1 MREIDQLR
9 PLTAGRLLA
18 IWREGREQTEDVLE
32 RSLLTN
38 AQVLAECCFFQ
49 GEAAF
54 SGREDVLEALTAPEM
69 ERLLERLCGV
79 GPSGG
84 MENPGFDMEKFA
96 AMQEG

>member
-18 IWREGREQTEDVLE
+18 IWREGQKETQDVLE

-38 AQVLAECCFFQ
+38 AQVLAESCFFR

-69 ERLLERLCGV
+69 ERLLERLCGA
-79 GPSGG
+79 GLSGE
-84 MENPGFDMEKFA
+84 ENPRFDMEKFA

>member
-18 IWREGREQTEDVLE
+18 IWREGREQTQDVLE
-32 RSLLTN
+32 QSLLTN

-49 GEAAF
+49 GEAVF

-69 ERLLERLCGV
+69 ERLLERLCGDEH
-79 GPSGG
+79 GG
-84 MENPGFDMEKFA
+84 AENPGFDMGKFSD
-96 AMQEG
+96 MREG

>member
-18 IWREGREQTEDVLE
+18 IWREGREQTQDVLE

-49 GEAAF
+49 GEAVF
-54 SGREDVLEALTAPEM
+54 FRQGGRFGGADGAGDGTPAGAAL
-69 ERLLERLCGV
+69 RR
-79 GPSGG
+79 
-84 MENPGFDMEKFA
+84 
-96 AMQEG
+96 

>member
-18 IWREGREQTEDVLE
+18 IWREGCREAGDPLE

-38 AQVLAECCFFQ
+38 AQVLSECCLFQ
-49 GEAAF
+49 GEPAF

-69 ERLLERLCGV
+69 ERLLEGLCGA
-79 GPSGG
+79 GSGG
-84 MENPGFDMEKFA
+84 MENPGFDMERFA

>member
-9 PLTAGRLLA
+9 PLTVGRLLA
-18 IWREGREQTEDVLE
+18 IWREGREETEDVLE

-49 GEAAF
+49 GEAVF

-79 GPSGG
+79 GPSG

-96 AMQEG
+96 AMQGG

>member
-18 IWREGREQTEDVLE
+18 IWREGREQTQDVLE

-49 GEAAF
+49 GKAVF

-69 ERLLERLCGV
+69 ERLLERLCGDEH
-79 GPSGG
+79 GG
-84 MENPGFDMEKFA
+84 TENPCFDMGKFS
-96 AMQEG
+96 AMREG

>member
-18 IWREGREQTEDVLE
+18 IWREGREQTQDVLE

-49 GEAAF
+49 GEAVF

-69 ERLLERLCGV
+69 ERLLKRLCGDEH
-79 GPSGG
+79 GG
-84 MENPGFDMEKFA
+84 AENPGFDMEKFS
-96 AMQEG
+96 AMREG